1 MKKRKTSSLSDIEK
15 YYEYLLE
22 NPKKANKKILA
33 VYKKLVDDIKTP
45 KTIEYVNKQTGEIE
59 TTTYIFDPE
68 KAMRPIRFIESMC
81 KHSKGKWA
89 GKPVKLELWQKAHIE
104 ATYGFVDEETGLR
117 KYRKVVIFVAKKNG
131 KSTEL
136 SGIGLYGLTNDGE
149 GGAEIYSIAKVK
161 DQAKLVWQEAKHMM
175 NKSPELVKGLRPTI
189 SGIYYDK
196 KDAKFEPL
204 ASETN
209 SLDGKNPHYVLADEV
224 WAWEDM
230 GLLDIMADGMS
241 AREQPILF
249 ETSTMGTVR
258 QKVFDQEYEYCEKVI
273 KGYLGEEGGIVDETI
288 LPIIYELDTID
299 EWQDEECW
307 YKANPNLNVSKSLE
321 YMRNKVQKAKN
332 SPSALTNLLC
342 KDFNVRQTAYS
353 SWLAYDELNNES
365 TYTDEEFRDCYCIG
379 GCDLSSTNDLTC
391 ATLLGYK
398 NGNHYIKQMYWIPE
412 KYLDQKV
419 IEDKIP
425 YDKWVALGLLRT
437 SEGSKV
443 NYTDVTNW
451 FIEQVEK
458 FELRPL
464 WVGYDSWNAQ
474 YWCDEMKGYGFDMVE
489 VRQGAKTMS
498 EPMKELKAMLSD
510 KELNYNNNPILK
522 WCLSNMSVK
531 TDENENIRP
540 IKEHIRQRIDG
551 AVSLIDAMCIY
562 YQNKQEYLNFSDRG

>member
-1 MKKRKTSSLSDIEK
+1 MKRTSSPCSIIE
-15 YYEYLLE
+15 YRQYLQE
-22 NPKKANKKILA
+22 HPKRANKKIRA
-33 VYKKLVDDIKTP
+33 VYDHLVEDIEHP
-45 KTIEYVNKQTGEIE
+45 RTIEYVNKATGEVE
-59 TTTYIFDPE
+59 TVTYVFDKD
-68 KAMRPIRFIESMC
+68 KAQRPIRFIESMC

-89 GKPVKLELWQKAHIE
+89 GKPVFLELWQKAHIE
-104 ATYGFVDEETGLR
+104 AAYGFVDAETGLR
-117 KYRKVVIFVAKKNG
+117 KYKKVVLFVAKKNG

-149 GGAEIYSIAKVK
+149 GGAEIYSIAKVR
-161 DQAKLVWQEAKHMM
+161 DQAKLVWQEAKHMV
-175 NKSPELVKGLRPTI
+175 NKSPELVKGLRTTI

-196 KDAKFEPL
+196 KDAKFEPV

-230 GLLDIMADGMS
+230 GLLSIMEDGMS
-241 AREQPILF
+241 AREQPIFF

-258 QKVFDQEYEYCEKVI
+258 GKVFDEEYEYCEKVI
-273 KGYLGEEGGIVDETI
+273 KGYLGEEGGITDETI
-288 LPIIYELDTID
+288 LPIIYELDTVD
-299 EWQDEECW
+299 EWLDEECW
-307 YKANPNLNVSKSLE
+307 YKANPNLGISKGMD

-332 SPSALTNLLC
+332 NPSALTNLLC
-342 KDFNVRQTAYS
+342 KDFNVRQTSFS
-353 SWLAYDELNNES
+353 SWLTYEELNNES
-365 TYTDEEFRDCYCIG
+365 TYTDDEFRDCYTIA

-391 ATLLGYK
+391 ATMLGLK
-398 NGNHYIKQMYWIPE
+398 NGQMYVKQMYWIPE
-412 KYLDQKV
+412 KHLDAKV

-425 YDKWVALGLLRT
+425 YDKWKKLGLLRT

-443 NYTDVTNW
+443 NYTDVTDW

-458 FELRPL
+458 YGLRPL

-474 YWCDEMKGYGFDMVE
+474 YWCDEMRDYGFDMVE

-510 KELNYNNNPILK
+510 KQINYNNNPILK

-531 TDENENIRP
+531 SDDNENIRP
-540 IKEHIRQRIDG
+540 IKEHQRQRIDG
-551 AVSLIDAMCIY
+551 AVSLIDAMVVY
-562 YQNKQEYLNFSDRG
+562 YNNKNDFINLSSRG

>member
-1 MKKRKTSSLSDIEK
+1 MTGTNSLSNIEK
-15 YYEYLLE
+15 YYEYLKA
-22 NPKKANKKILA
+22 NPKRANKKILA
-33 VYKKLVDDIKTP
+33 IYSHLVEDIRSPRKVEYINKLTGDVESKA
-45 KTIEYVNKQTGEIE
+45 YV
-59 TTTYIFDPE
+59 FDQV
-68 KAMRPIRFIESMC
+68 KAERPIRFIESMC

-89 GKPVKLELWQKAHIE
+89 SKPVILELWQKAYIE
-104 ATYGFVDEETGLR
+104 ASYGFVDAETGMR
-117 KYRKVVIFVAKKNG
+117 KYKKVVLFVAKKNG
-131 KSTEL
+131 KSTVL
-136 SGIGLYGLTNDGE
+136 SGLGLYGLTNDGE

-161 DQAKLVWQEAKHMM
+161 DQAKLVWQEAKHMI
-175 NKSPELVKGLRPTI
+175 NKSPDLAKGLRCTV

-288 LPIIYELDTID
+288 LPVIYELDSID
-299 EWQDEECW
+299 EWEDEECW
-307 YKANPNLNVSKSLE
+307 FKANPNLTVSKSLD
-321 YMRNKVQKAKN
+321 YMRDKVNKARN

-353 SWLAYDELNNES
+353 SWLTYEELNNES
-365 TYTDEEFRDCYCIG
+365 TYSEEELRDHYCIG
-379 GCDLSSTNDLTC
+379 GCDLSSTNDLSC
-391 ATLLGYK
+391 ATLLTVI
-398 NGNHYIKQMYWIPE
+398 NGNIFVKQMYWMPDRYISN
-412 KYLDQKV
+412 KV

-425 YDKWVALGLLRT
+425 YDKWKALGLLRT
-437 SEGSKV
+437 CEGSKV
-443 NYTDVTNW
+443 NYTDITNW

-458 FELRPL
+458 YELRPL

-474 YWCDEMKGYGFDMVE
+474 YWKDEMKEYGFDMVE

-498 EPMKELKAMLSD
+498 EPMKEMKALLSD
-510 KELNYNNNPILK
+510 KKINYNNNPILK
-522 WCLSNMSVK
+522 WCLSNMSIK
-531 TDENENIRP
+531 TDDNNNIRP
-540 IKEHIRQRIDG
+540 YKEHQRQRIDG

-562 YQNKQEYLNFSDRG
+562 YQNMNEFSAFADRG

>member
-1 MKKRKTSSLSDIEK
+1 MNSPCSIEL
-15 YYEYLLE
+15 YYEWLLQ
-22 NPKKANKKILA
+22 NPKKANRKIVS
-33 VYKKLVDDIKTP
+33 VYRKLMDDIRNGKTVQ
-45 KTIEYVNKQTGEIE
+45 YVNKQTGEIE
-59 TTTYIFDPE
+59 QTDYVFDID
-68 KAMRPIRFIESMC
+68 KAQRPIRFIESMC

-89 GKPVKLELWQKAHIE
+89 GKPVILELWQKAHIE
-104 ATYGFVDEETGLR
+104 ALYGFVDTEHGLR
-117 KYRKVVIFVAKKNG
+117 KYRKAVLFVAKKNG

-136 SGIGLYGLTNDGE
+136 SGLGLYGLTNDDE
-149 GGAEIYSIAKVK
+149 GGAEVYSIAKVR
-161 DQAKLVWQEAKHMM
+161 DQAKLVWTESKHMVS
-175 NKSPELVKGLRPTI
+175 KSPELAKGLRTTI
-189 SGIYYDK
+189 SGIYYDR
-196 KDAKFEPL
+196 KDAKFEPV

-230 GLLDIMADGMS
+230 GLLSIMEDGMS
-241 AREQPILF
+241 AREQPIFF

-258 QKVFDQEYEYCEKVI
+258 NKVFDSEYEYCEKVI
-273 KGYLGEEGGIVDETI
+273 KGYDGEEGGIVDETL
-288 LPIIYELDTID
+288 LPIIYELDSID

-321 YMRNKVQKAKN
+321 YMRNKVQKAIN
-332 SPSALTNLLC
+332 SPMALTNILC

-353 SWLAYDELNNES
+353 SWLSYDELNNES
-365 TYTDEEFRDCYCIG
+365 TYTDDEFRDCYCIG

-391 ATLLGYK
+391 ATLLGIR
-398 NGNHYIKQMYWIPE
+398 NGKHFVKQMYWIPDR
-412 KYLDQKV
+412 YLDSKV

-425 YDKWVALGLLRT
+425 YDRWKDRGLLRT

-443 NYTDVTNW
+443 NYTDVTEW

-458 FELRPL
+458 YELRPL

-474 YWCDEMKGYGFDMVE
+474 YWCEEMRSYGFDMVE

-498 EPMKELKAMLSD
+498 EPMKELRAMLND
-510 KELNYNNNPILK
+510 KEINYNNNPILK

-531 TDENENIRP
+531 ADDNNNIRP
-540 IKEHIRQRIDG
+540 YKEHQRQRIDG

-562 YQNKQEYLNFSDRG
+562 YQNKQDYLNFIDRG